1 MEITNNFT
9 NEQKE
14 EIVNNLTDKEMFVT
28 AEEIFV
34 TAAIPRLPGIE
45 KQIEKLTPY
54 DMEVHDAICTLYKA
68 GNKVFTL
75 GQVLKVLGGTATGIK
90 EKKPYEAIRASITK
104 MQKTKI
110 KITISVKE
118 AKACGGDALIR
129 TTRAIL
135 PVTETTWLYREQ
147 VMDGYLIQDK
157 PILFLYAETIKQV
170 LQIPADMLRCK
181 HVATTKKS
189 ITITSLIKGVLP
201 MMSKKKAATLSL
213 ERIYK
218 ETGSTSKDGK
228 ACTRKC
234 AEKILDDFKENGVII
249 DYKKKKS
256 GLKIKSYDIWGDPR
270 RFANPTS
277 PTIGESAPRQMVSPL
292 TARQQFTELAEST
305 QRQLERLTPY
315 DMAVHNAICALYLAG
330 YKYITNRQVLEVV
343 GASAK
348 GAAREQLE
356 AIRKS
361 VEKMHNIRI
370 TMVNSE
376 KEAKAY
382 NKPILLSREGY
393 MLDFTIFSRKWID
406 VYQLS
411 NEPMLL
417 RHPETKE
424 QVLATPLKKLKPKRV
439 STTEKILIIE
449 LLIQETRLPM
459 CLDGKPA
466 RLSLDKVYSETGS
479 ESNDKKAGARRII
492 KRILGKCQ
500 ESGVIKGYEAEKDG
514 ATIKNYVIW

>member
-54 DMEVHDAICTLYKA
+54 DMEVHD
-68 GNKVFTL
+68 
-75 GQVLKVLGGTATGIK
+75 
-90 EKKPYEAIRASITK
+90 
-104 MQKTKI
+104 
-110 KITISVKE
+110 
-118 AKACGGDALIR
+118 
-129 TTRAIL
+129 
-135 PVTETTWLYREQ
+135 
-147 VMDGYLIQDK
+147 
-157 PILFLYAETIKQV
+157 
-170 LQIPADMLRCK
+170 
-181 HVATTKKS
+181 
-189 ITITSLIKGVLP
+189 
-201 MMSKKKAATLSL
+201 
-213 ERIYK
+213 
-218 ETGSTSKDGK
+218 
-228 ACTRKC
+228 
-234 AEKILDDFKENGVII
+234 
-249 DYKKKKS
+249 
-256 GLKIKSYDIWGDPR
+256 
-270 RFANPTS
+270 
-277 PTIGESAPRQMVSPL
+277 
-292 TARQQFTELAEST
+292 
-305 QRQLERLTPY
+305 
-315 DMAVHNAICALYLAG
+315 AICALYLAG

-459 CLDGKPA
+459 LLDGEPV

-479 ESNDKKAGARRII
+479 ESKDKKAGARRII

-514 ATIKNYVIW
+514 TTIKNYVIW